1 MPRNGEEVHRC
12 LLQAALELFR
22 ERGYDQTTAAEI
34 AARAGVTER
43 TFFRHFADKRE
54 VLFGGSDELRAVLVE
69 KILHAPDVAE
79 PLQVVIG
86 VLSEFN
92 WESLES
98 RDFQRQ
104 RHAVIAANPELLERD
119 LIKHCSIAVGFT
131 DALRQR
137 GVDADIA
144 QLAAR
149 VGIQM
154 FITAYGHWLEAGN
167 KADLATISESVM
179 SLLATIVPTSAMP
192 PSSHQKSARVPANQ
206 AGLSPRRGRRWP
218 ASER

>member
-1 MPRNGEEVHRC
+1 
-12 LLQAALELFR
+12 
-22 ERGYDQTTAAEI
+22 
-34 AARAGVTER
+34 
-43 TFFRHFADKRE
+43 
-54 VLFGGSDELRAVLVE
+54 VLVE
-69 KILHAPDVAE
+69 KILQGPDVVE
-79 PLQVVIG
+79 PLQVVTG
-86 VLSEFN
+86 VLAEFN

-119 LIKHCSIAVGFT
+119 LIKHRSIAVGFT

-144 QLAAR
+144 QLAAC

-154 FITAYGHWLEAGN
+154 FITAYGHWLEAGD

-179 SLLATIVPTSAMP
+179 SLMATIVPTSALP
-192 PSSHQKSARVPANQ
+192 PSSH
-206 AGLSPRRGRRWP
+206 
-218 ASER
+218 

>member
-1 MPRNGEEVHRC
+1 MPRNGAAVHRC
-12 LLQAALELFR
+12 LQQAALELFR

-54 VLFGGSDELRAVLVE
+54 VLFGGSDDLRAVLVE
-69 KILHAPDVAE
+69 KILQAPDVVE
-79 PLQVVIG
+79 PLQVVTG
-86 VLSEFN
+86 VLAEFN

-119 LIKHCSIAVGFT
+119 LIKHRSIAVGFT

-137 GVDADIA
+137 GVNADIA

-154 FITAYGHWLEAGN
+154 FITAYEHWLEAGD

-192 PSSHQKSARVPANQ
+192 PSSHQKRARVPANQ

-218 ASER
+218 APER

>member
-1 MPRNGEEVHRC
+1 MPRNGQQVHRC
-12 LLQAALELFR
+12 LQQAALELFR
-22 ERGYDQTTAAEI
+22 ERGYDQTKAAEI

-54 VLFGGSDELRAVLVE
+54 VLFGGSDDLRAVLVE
-69 KILHAPDVAE
+69 KILQAPDVVQ
-79 PLQVVIG
+79 PLQVVTG
-86 VLSEFN
+86 VLAEFY
-92 WESLES
+92 WESLGS

-119 LIKHCSIAVGFT
+119 LIKHRSIAVGFT

-149 VGIQM
+149 VGIQL
-154 FITAYGHWLEAGN
+154 FIIAYEHWLEAGD

-179 SLLATIVPTSAMP
+179 SLLATIVPTSAIP
-192 PSSHQKSARVPANQ
+192 PSSH
-206 AGLSPRRGRRWP
+206 
-218 ASER
+218 

>member
-1 MPRNGEEVHRC
+1 MCHRC
-12 LLQAALELFR
+12 LQQAALELFR

-54 VLFGGSDELRAVLVE
+54 VLFGASDDLRAALVE
-69 KILHAPDVAE
+69 KIFQAPDVAE
-79 PLQVVIG
+79 PLQVVTL
-86 VLSEFN
+86 VLAEFN

-119 LIKHCSIAVGFT
+119 LIKHLSIAVGFT

-154 FITAYGHWLEAGN
+154 FITAYGHWLEAGD

-192 PSSHQKSARVPANQ
+192 PSSH
-206 AGLSPRRGRRWP
+206 
-218 ASER
+218 